1 MKENNV
7 NLNVALKRQLGVL
20 PNLYNAGFWHVLW
33 VTCDVTQGD
42 FGNMLGNGAAN
53 RLNVPL

>member
-20 PNLYNAGFWHVLW
+20 TNLYSAGFWHVLW